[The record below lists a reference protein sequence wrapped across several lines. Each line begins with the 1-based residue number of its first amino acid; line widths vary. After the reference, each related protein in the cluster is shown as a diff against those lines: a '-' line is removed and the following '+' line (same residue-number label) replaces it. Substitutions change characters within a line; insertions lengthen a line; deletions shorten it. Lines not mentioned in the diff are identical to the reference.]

1 MAPGELRLDLGL
13 RPAQQIEGPV
23 ELVLIDRPQT
33 EDGAQRMR
41 RARLAELARGRE
53 LGRRL
58 EHTGHHQRQRQR
70 RQPLG
75 PARHQAVE
83 TELPGEAEH
92 RGDMT
97 VRQGPLDCQLAA
109 RRHHGFALEH
119 PAQRLDLGLGPARE
133 IGQRAGPDLAT
144 GAVALA
150 QQDRFGTRVT
160 YMRRLNHDQPPNARK
175 HQQNTCLHISS
186 QIAPFSSSL
195 NSLPENSAGSSV

>member
-133 IGQRAGPDLAT
+133 IGERAGPDLAT

-150 QQDRFGTRVT
+150 QQDR
-160 YMRRLNHDQPPNARK
+160 RRRAAVRDARHVHAQTQSRSTAKCKDKSAK
-175 HQQNTCLHISS
+175 HMPTHQLSNRTFL
-186 QIAPFSSSL
+186 
-195 NSLPENSAGSSV
+195 